1 MLEALHPLT
10 SSCIKRVTI
19 GLKKPY
25 PHSQAISEKSNLLTR
40 VFPFPHLQ
48 APFIVLLNT
57 GKASPRRKRQF
68 LNVKSKYNFID
79 TFFSKN
85 KGFY

>member
-1 MLEALHPLT
+1 MLEALHSLT

-25 PHSQAISEKSNLLTR
+25 PHSQPISEKSNLLTR

-48 APFIVLLNT
+48 APFIVLIR
-57 GKASPRRKRQF
+57 AKRHPDE
-68 LNVKSKYNFID
+68 KDNFWTSRVSIIL
-79 TFFSKN
+79 
-85 KGFY
+85 